1 MIQFDELQLALNEL
15 ETIVVVTDTKG
26 NIRYVNDAFVSK
38 YGYSRKESMGSN
50 LRMIR
55 TDYHDEQFYKNLWKT
70 ILSGET
76 WEGIFLNKSK
86 KGRLIWE
93 EAKISPI
100 KKDGKLNGFIAIKDD
115 ITYKKELEEQFHKEK
130 FLLDELFDNAPVG
143 ILLFK
148 PLYTDDAI
156 SDLIVLKANSI
167 AGKVFNQLGLVGQ
180 SLKQFIPEFPEITAR
195 ATQMLLEKQNFEL
208 YFKSLNKHLNMRT
221 FPLENERFCMYV
233 HDVTQ
238 YKNNIS
244 ALQKSEL
251 RYSTLVEDS
260 PALIRRFNTKG
271 IISYVNSYYANYFNK
286 TPEQLIG
293 DNIFEL
299 QWQVEAKT
307 YRQQLE
313 KLSPSY
319 PFIEYQQEIVFPD
332 GSKRWQ
338 KWVDRALMDSTG
350 NIVEYQ
356 SVGMDFSQLKM
367 TEKSLEEQKNRLDAI
382 FENSI
387 MGIGVLDHKGNIR
400 MANARLKEMF
410 EFNNDKEGTNYN
422 YFNFAIKEEISDA
435 QSNLKKIFEHKILD
449 NFNIQRK
456 FLTKNGKEFWA
467 DIFASAIATA
477 DKKHTEAVGLVI
489 DITQKYRMEQE
500 LKASEKK
507 LKQLNNTKDKL
518 FSVIAHDIRNPF
530 NAILGFSTLLNKKID
545 EFGPREI
552 REFTQKILEASG
564 QTYKLLEDLLTWAKS
579 QLGQLRVNKIAF
591 NPHDIINDCFESL
604 LPNAHSKNIQLQN
617 KVLDQLNIE
626 ADIDMFKFVIRNLV
640 HNGIKFSHPNS
651 TVECGSIATDQPDTI
666 TIYVKDSGVG
676 IQAEKLKILFN
687 LDDFIST
694 QGTLSEKGTGL
705 GLSLSRE
712 MIELNGGTI
721 SVTSTINAGSEF
733 RVTLPIR

>member
-1 MIQFDELQLALNEL
+1 
-15 ETIVVVTDTKG
+15 
-26 NIRYVNDAFVSK
+26 
-38 YGYSRKESMGSN
+38 
-50 LRMIR
+50 
-55 TDYHDEQFYKNLWKT
+55 
-70 ILSGET
+70 
-76 WEGIFLNKSK
+76 
-86 KGRLIWE
+86 
-93 EAKISPI
+93 
-100 KKDGKLNGFIAIKDD
+100 
-115 ITYKKELEEQFHKEK
+115 
-130 FLLDELFDNAPVG
+130 
-143 ILLFK
+143 
-148 PLYTDDAI
+148 
-156 SDLIVLKANSI
+156 
-167 AGKVFNQLGLVGQ
+167 
-180 SLKQFIPEFPEITAR
+180 
-195 ATQMLLEKQNFEL
+195 
-208 YFKSLNKHLNMRT
+208 
-221 FPLENERFCMYV
+221 
-233 HDVTQ
+233 
-238 YKNNIS
+238 
-244 ALQKSEL
+244 
-251 RYSTLVEDS
+251 
-260 PALIRRFNTKG
+260 
-271 IISYVNSYYANYFNK
+271 
-286 TPEQLIG
+286 
-293 DNIFEL
+293 
-299 QWQVEAKT
+299 
-307 YRQQLE
+307 
-313 KLSPSY
+313 
-319 PFIEYQQEIVFPD
+319 
-332 GSKRWQ
+332 
-338 KWVDRALMDSTG
+338 
-350 NIVEYQ
+350 
-356 SVGMDFSQLKM
+356 
-367 TEKSLEEQKNRLDAI
+367 
-382 FENSI
+382 

-666 TIYVKDSGVG
+666 TIYVKDSGV
-676 IQAEKLKILFN
+676 AFRPKNSKYYLTWTILFLHKVLYPRKE
-687 LDDFIST
+687 LD
-694 QGTLSEKGTGL
+694 
-705 GLSLSRE
+705 
-712 MIELNGGTI
+712 
-721 SVTSTINAGSEF
+721 
-733 RVTLPIR
+733 